1 MSESRHQV
9 FTATHC
15 EDGPGTIEEVLV
27 VDLSQKLPQV
37 ARCDAVCVC
46 VWGWVCEGEVV

>member
-46 VWGWVCEGEVV
+46 VGVGV